1 MKSGLLSLPRQ
12 SFPEAL
18 TAEDAGYEDGES
30 DEDCSHGVEKYR
42 LLAELHVLPA
52 QLRDHLPTDGVQAS
66 PRQQQT
72 RHFQRQ
78 SHALQLRELVTAN

>member
-30 DEDCSHGVEKYR
+30 DEDGPHGVEKYR
-42 LLAELHVLPA
+42 LVGEVHVLPPQVGDDQPA
-52 QLRDHLPTDGVQAS
+52 DAVQAGLAKIKHQKS
-66 PRQQQT
+66 DW
-72 RHFQRQ
+72 
-78 SHALQLRELVTAN
+78 

>member
-30 DEDCSHGVEKYR
+30 DEDSSHGVEKYR
-42 LLAELHVLPA
+42 LLAEIHVFPP
-52 QLRDHLPTDGVQAS
+52 QVGDDNPTDAVQAGLAEKNI
-66 PRQQQT
+66 RN
-72 RHFQRQ
+72 
-78 SHALQLRELVTAN
+78 QLGESRDR

>member
-30 DEDCSHGVEKYR
+30 DEDGPHGVEKYR
-42 LLAELHVLPA
+42 LVAEVHVLPP
-52 QLRDHLPTDGVQAS
+52 QVGDDQPTDAVQAGLAERNQIGKS
-66 PRQQQT
+66 
-72 RHFQRQ
+72 
-78 SHALQLRELVTAN
+78 LL